1 MTSRVGGTL
10 GRAIA
15 HYLNQPVRGYE
26 PFSITDPAKLAAV
39 LRPAD
44 VLLVEGNRRISTAIK
59 IGRAHV

>member
-15 HYLNQPVRGYE
+15 YYLNQPIRGYE
-26 PFSITDPAKLAAV
+26 PFSITDPEKLAAV

-44 VLLVEGNRRISTAIK
+44 VLLLASDQGVRTLA
-59 IGRAHV
+59 